1 MCNLTSGPG
10 KLAVPGR
17 HEDVCVLLAASLD
30 SVSRGDLGAHFGIG
44 TV

>member
-1 MCNLTSGPG
+1 MRINVQPDE
-10 KLAVPGR
+10 
-17 HEDVCVLLAASLD
+17 HEDVYVLLAANLD